1 MFKKTLYSDPK
12 DFNEAVLDGLI
23 TGGIID
29 KYEIRGQNE
38 ICLYSGEQCQQ
49 IQYKPALKAVYKL
62 SSNSIFGKTGQNI
75 VRDKIVLDNGEII
88 DKIDKD

>member
-29 KYEIRGQNE
+29 KYEIRG
-38 ICLYSGEQCQQ
+38 
-49 IQYKPALKAVYKL
+49 
-62 SSNSIFGKTGQNI
+62 
-75 VRDKIVLDNGEII
+75 
-88 DKIDKD
+88 